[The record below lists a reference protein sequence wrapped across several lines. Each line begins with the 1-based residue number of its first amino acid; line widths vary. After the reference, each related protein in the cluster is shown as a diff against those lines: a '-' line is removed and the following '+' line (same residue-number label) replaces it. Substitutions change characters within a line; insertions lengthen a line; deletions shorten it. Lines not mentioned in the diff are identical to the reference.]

1 MTIYAV
7 HVPEEA
13 RRGSDEGLE
22 RTVLVKD
29 GFHWLALVL
38 PLLWLLFNRCWL
50 ASLFFI
56 VVALAIALGGP
67 AIGLGETSVALLEIL
82 LSLGIAF
89 HAGDIKSRALERR
102 GLPLADIVSAS
113 SREEAELRFFQRWRA
128 GRTTGGTNPVA
139 QSSQPW
145 PHPAGP
151 QPVLGLFPQ
160 AGGRA

>member
-29 GFHWLALVL
+29 GFHWLALIF

-50 ASLFFI
+50 ASLFLV
-56 VVALAIALGGP
+56 VVALAIAFGGP
-67 AIGLGETSVALLEIL
+67 AIGLGETSVALLEVL
-82 LSLGIAF
+82 LALGIAF

-113 SREEAELRFFQRWRA
+113 SREEAELRFFERWRGGHGTA
-128 GRTTGGTNPVA
+128 GVVPA
-139 QSSQPW
+139 PPPSPSWPQPS
-145 PHPAGP
+145 GS